1 MCTPVFIAAQLTT
14 ARMRKQP
21 QHPLTDTWIKE
32 MCYIY
37 AVENYSVIKKN
48 KIMPFAAAW
57 IDLEN
62 IILSEVGQTKREE
75 YHMISFIYRI

>member
-32 MCYIY
+32 MRYIY

-62 IILSEVGQTKREE
+62 IILSEVGQTERGIP
-75 YHMISFIYRI
+75 YDIIYI

>member
-1 MCTPVFIAAQLTT
+1 MCTPVFIAAPLTT

-32 MCYIY
+32 MRYIY

-62 IILSEVGQTKREE
+62 IILSEVGQTERGIP
-75 YHMISFIYRI
+75 YDIIYI

>member
-32 MCYIY
+32 MRYIY

-48 KIMPFAAAW
+48 KILPFAAAW

-62 IILSEVGQTKREE
+62 IILSEVGQTERGIP
-75 YHMISFIYRI
+75 YDIIYI